1 MKSWFDLSATGVV
14 YPPMAWLASGCEVPL
29 RRDLTRITMKASN
42 NKIIKTCSA
51 ILISCIAVYGIVF
64 AQQVCCSSIIDA
76 CIPTFNR
83 ISANCN
89 NNGSCRI
96 TQLRSLNNLLQ
107 SGLCSKNLLE
117 DFDAATTCCK
127 TDRCDSYTEAT
138 VLSLSTIRNV
148 HLLQF
153 NNSSPDAGNVAP
165 VTFQP
170 YNLSTPCNTVP
181 IYILTESIIC

>member
-1 MKSWFDLSATGVV
+1 
-14 YPPMAWLASGCEVPL
+14 MAWLASGCEVPL
-29 RRDLTRITMKASN
+29 RRDLARITMKESK

-51 ILISCIAVYGIVF
+51 ILISCIAAYGIVY

-76 CIPTFNR
+76 CIPTFKR

-96 TQLRSLNNLLQ
+96 TPLHSLDNLLQ
-107 SGLCSKNLLE
+107 SGLCSKNLL
-117 DFDAATTCCK
+117 DNFDAATTCCK
-127 TDRCDSYTEAT
+127 TDRCDGYNQAT
-138 VLSLSTIRNV
+138 VLSLSTIRIV
-148 HLLQF
+148 HLFQS
-153 NNSSPDAGNVAP
+153 NNFSLDAGNVAP